1 VRSYR
6 AIIERY
12 IKELGDLVGQRVSC
26 GTNSSGLTLLGQ
38 YVTDALGLDRDRDF
52 DAVYLKRAG
61 QDAPMVLNGEMAT
74 QWGDGVGLPNF
85 TKIMQAGG
93 RLAGLSD
100 DLIKEINAKYS
111 FLQSLTIPAGYY
123 PGQAEPLQTVG
134 YFSFLLARTDLPEEL
149 AYRLTKAIHRSQPK
163 LAERLPWGRDILP
176 RNTWKAAGNLGR
188 IHPGARRYLAE
199 LGLN

>member
-1 VRSYR
+1 
-6 AIIERY
+6 
-12 IKELGDLVGQRVSC
+12 
-26 GTNSSGLTLLGQ
+26 
-38 YVTDALGLDRDRDF
+38 
-52 DAVYLKRAG
+52 
-61 QDAPMVLNGEMAT
+61 MAT
-74 QWGDGVGLPNF
+74 QWGGGVGLPNF

-163 LAERLPWGRDILP
+163 LAERPPWGRDIFP
-176 RNTWKAAGNLGR
+176 GTPGKPPVIWAASTR
-188 IHPGARRYLAE
+188 VPGATWR
-199 LGLN
+199 NWD